1 MIGGLAKLQACPR
14 CRALLEAGTKKCPY
28 CSTQVQKAAVL
39 TAHVPGDLGDAGAAY
54 PRAGRVL
61 IGVFVALYLLM
72 LYFDPNRDAGIQGWT
87 TRPSHVATYAF
98 GTSNVFG
105 IRACGQ
111 SWRLVSALFMHLSL
125 LHLAMN
131 SVAVLILAPLVV
143 AVLGLKRAGVLF
155 LLTGLAGAAAS
166 HLAGHGGAGASG
178 AVCGAIGAL
187 LAFGKREAGLRGAV
201 LMRAMKQWVMILVLW
216 TVVALAANMNIDHIA
231 HWVGFAAGLALG
243 WWGEGGRAGRL
254 SGAPLWN
261 ALFYA
266 GAAAVVATAF
276 FVGVQVQ
283 RSFHAR
289 DVAFYNRGSFQ
300 ALQRIQLRLH
310 GGGEPLAAKLDLPD
324 PPPGSEELDQALREA
339 WQAVRES
346 PSAAAAVSSF
356 DAAELLW
363 QAWRI
368 ESMCRYGP
376 CAAPAS

>member
-1 MIGGLAKLQACPR
+1 
-14 CRALLEAGTKKCPY
+14 
-28 CSTQVQKAAVL
+28 
-39 TAHVPGDLGDAGAAY
+39 
-54 PRAGRVL
+54 
-61 IGVFVALYLLM
+61 
-72 LYFDPNRDAGIQGWT
+72 
-87 TRPSHVATYAF
+87 
-98 GTSNVFG
+98 
-105 IRACGQ
+105 
-111 SWRLVSALFMHLSL
+111 SL

-283 RSFHAR
+283 RSFHAG

-339 WQAVRES
+339 WQAVRER

-368 ESMCRYGP
+368 ESTCRYGP
-376 CAAPAS
+376 CANPAS